1 MNSQD
6 RIGQITIGSKA
17 PSGISADYLF
27 EGVLPRR
34 GLVFVLGA
42 PKVGKS
48 LFIMWL
54 AACLATGRRLFDCSD
69 EQRDRYGD
77 DFGMPTSCGGTLYV
91 AAEDKDIAYKRV
103 AGALEY
109 VRRYDG
115 VGLSRLPQ
123 NDLPIAIYPFGG
135 LKLDGMVFV
144 RDDTKDSRELL
155 EKAGFPVRL
164 IVFDT
169 LAAAFA
175 VRDENDNAK
184 MQELVR
190 VLREY
195 GEKFDALVVVVAHP
209 KKSGRRQTGQVRG
222 AGSVTASADV
232 ILEITSPK
240 AHDLQRRRTVCVA
253 SMRDGACGGEKFKF
267 DIGTFEGQVAIHP
280 ERKDNV
286 PSALGK
292 DAGRVLSARHIE
304 LLRNLEAWSPEYGA
318 CTDTNDQQA
327 VYGISL
333 EQMVDCEF
341 EAKNTGIVETDRAA
355 MQRTKDR
362 IRKQVGRDG
371 LFRLAE
377 LGLCERYE
385 VNDKAHFRP
394 VTDWDAMT
402 QRVAKLAREA
412 DYKSAAT
419 KQRERVNQLYADVER
434 KDEAMPLAVFSAFAQ
449 AAIRIRQFDDL
460 RNRLS

>member
-1 MNSQD
+1 MN
-6 RIGQITIGSKA
+6 
-17 PSGISADYLF
+17 
-27 EGVLPRR
+27 
-34 GLVFVLGA
+34 
-42 PKVGKS
+42 
-48 LFIMWL
+48 
-54 AACLATGRRLFDCSD
+54 
-69 EQRDRYGD
+69 
-77 DFGMPTSCGGTLYV
+77 
-91 AAEDKDIAYKRV
+91 
-103 AGALEY
+103 
-109 VRRYDG
+109 
-115 VGLSRLPQ
+115 RLPQ

-144 RDDTKDSRELL
+144 RDDTKDSRALL

-253 SMRDGACGGEKFKF
+253 SMRDGACEGEKFKF

-280 ERKDNV
+280 ERKDDV
-286 PSALGK
+286 PSTLGK

-333 EQMVDCEF
+333 EKMVDCEF
-341 EAKNTGIVETDRAA
+341 EAKNTGIGETDRAA

-377 LGLCERYE
+377 LGICERYE
-385 VNDKAHFRP
+385 VNGKAHFRP

-402 QRVAKLAREA
+402 QRVATLARDA

-449 AAIRIRQFDDL
+449 AAIRIQQFDDL